1 MKLQKL
7 KVLAAIAMGSTAL
20 LITVGN
26 GCSKRDAFNS
36 LSSIAAP
43 VNNTLG
49 ASTEEA
55 IDPTVKMVS
64 VVYAK
69 QMLDQVTS
77 CIGLQKPSDD
87 TIRVYQQ
94 KSGAISL
101 YGDAGSVTAPMM
113 MATTSIVAE
122 VCDDLIDQEER
133 ESGAGGKGAHV
144 FLNWQM
150 ESQRLSTVL
159 PYDRDMSDAISRI
172 ALSCWQKPP
181 TIEEMNVLLDL
192 AKSGAPT
199 REKSALMIC
208 TAMLSS
214 LKTLLN

>member
-1 MKLQKL
+1 MKIQKVKIL
-7 KVLAAIAMGSTAL
+7 IAIALGSTAM

-36 LSSIAAP
+36 LSSLAP
-43 VNNTLG
+43 TATNTISS
-49 ASTEEA
+49 AQEEV

-77 CIGLQKPSDD
+77 CIGLQSPSDD
-87 TIRVYQQ
+87 TVRVYQQ
-94 KSGAISL
+94 KSGAVSL

-122 VCDDLIDQEER
+122 VCNDLIKQE
-133 ESGAGGKGAHV
+133 SADSASGKGAHIFV
-144 FLNWQM
+144 NWALNT
-150 ESQRLSTVL
+150 SGASTSL
-159 PYDRDMSDAISRI
+159 PSNSDITNAVSRM
-172 ALSCWQKPP
+172 ALSCWQKPA
-181 TIEEMNVLLDL
+181 TNAELSTMLDL
-192 AKSGAPT
+192 AITGSPT
-199 REKSALMIC
+199 RNMSALMLC

-214 LKTLLN
+214 LNTLLN

>member
-1 MKLQKL
+1 MKLHKL
-7 KVLAAIAMGSTAL
+7 KILAVIALGSTVML
-20 LITVGN
+20 VTVGN
-26 GCSKRDAFNS
+26 GCSKREAFNS
-36 LSSIAAP
+36 LSSMASP
-43 VNNTLG
+43 VNNTLN
-49 ASTEEA
+49 ATTEEA

-77 CIGLQKPSDD
+77 CIGLGKPSDD

-122 VCDDLIDQEER
+122 VCDDLIGQEELASR
-133 ESGAGGKGAHV
+133 AGGKGAHI
-144 FLNWQM
+144 FLNWQLD
-150 ESQRLSTVL
+150 SQRQSSSL
-159 PYDRDMSDAISRI
+159 PLDRDITDAISRI

-181 TIEEMNVLLDL
+181 TVEETNLILDL
-192 AKSGAPT
+192 AKTGSPT
-199 REKSALMIC
+199 REKSALLIC